1 MKPQL
6 PTEIQEKLP
15 HEIVDYIM
23 KFVPHSPKPKKT
35 SPTLTAGSCSLSPAL
50 EKDLRRIQTQ
60 FLKGKTPD
68 YMRDLDDFVLD

>member
-23 KFVPHSPKPKKT
+23 KFVPHSPKSKKGT
-35 SPTLTAGSCSLSPAL
+35 PTMSPISYSPAL
-50 EKDLRRIQTQ
+50 EKDLRRIQHMT
-60 FLKGKTPD
+60 LKGKSAD
-68 YMRDLDDFVLD
+68 YLRDLEEFILD